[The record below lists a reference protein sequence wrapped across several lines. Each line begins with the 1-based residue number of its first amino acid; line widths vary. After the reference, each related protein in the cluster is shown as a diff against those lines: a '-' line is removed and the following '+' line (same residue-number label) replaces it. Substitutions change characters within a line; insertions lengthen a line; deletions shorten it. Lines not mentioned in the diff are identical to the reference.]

1 MLLLLLLLPPLAL
14 AFLPLLLYLPLVL
27 VLLDMSLCA
36 RLWPRARA
44 APRQPKCLA
53 YRLVLV
59 LVRLLCTPLLL
70 LVCVFEVAT
79 ARGTCSLALVSPRPT
94 RTRQHAYTRP
104 AHGACAALAG
114 CCLSSTNPH
123 RDPTD
128 AWARSPRLHKPRP
141 LGHHQ
146 TAKRER
152 PSACFACAFSCSCVV
167 FIITKEGQEE
177 HAHVA
182 NTKTQTLTH
191 TSTHTQRHPSSSSSS
206 SSSSSPLAS

>member
-1 MLLLLLLLPPLAL
+1 M
-14 AFLPLLLYLPLVL
+14 
-27 VLLDMSLCA
+27 
-36 RLWPRARA
+36 
-44 APRQPKCLA
+44 
-53 YRLVLV
+53 

-94 RTRQHAYTRP
+94 RTRLHAYTRP

-114 CCLSSTNPH
+114 CCLNSTNPH

-141 LGHHQ
+141 LGQHQ

-177 HAHVA
+177 DAHVA
-182 NTKTQTLTH
+182 NTKTQTSTH
-191 TSTHTQRHPSSSSSS
+191 TSTHTQRHPSSSPSSS
-206 SSSSSPLAS
+206 SSSLCPLSLQNCRSRTLLLASCCFTRPTGWRCQ

>member
-1 MLLLLLLLPPLAL
+1 M
-14 AFLPLLLYLPLVL
+14 
-27 VLLDMSLCA
+27 
-36 RLWPRARA
+36 
-44 APRQPKCLA
+44 
-53 YRLVLV
+53 LV

-94 RTRQHAYTRP
+94 RTRLHAYTRP

-141 LGHHQ
+141 LGQHQ

-177 HAHVA
+177 DAHVA
-182 NTKTQTLTH
+182 NTKTQTSTH
-191 TSTHTQRHPSSSSSS
+191 TSTHTQRHPSPSSSSS
-206 SSSSSPLAS
+206 SCLCLLSLQNRRSRTLLLASCCFTRPTGWRCQ